1 MFPAVVATFEKFTT
15 YPAQNLLPLQPRNVN
30 TTLGPLAW
38 PRLAEG
44 RFYTFLKLDLGLY

>member
-30 TTLGPLAW
+30 TLGPLAW
-38 PRLAEG
+38 LRLAEG
-44 RFYTFLKLDLGLY
+44 RVYTFLKLDLGLY